1 MAHLKKTIRRII
13 ISVECVCSKS
23 ANLLKKFVG
32 GESGSC
38 ERDQHRKL
46 RQRRGR
52 QDVEGGPHRQ
62 RHDRPR
68 LGDGHDEDDRQA
80 HQHHQPLGRL
90 YSSKNLR
97 LPA

>member
-13 ISVECVCSKS
+13 ISVECVCNKS

-52 QDVEGGPHRQ
+52 QE
-62 RHDRPR
+62 
-68 LGDGHDEDDRQA
+68 
-80 HQHHQPLGRL
+80 
-90 YSSKNLR
+90 NIW
-97 LPA
+97 